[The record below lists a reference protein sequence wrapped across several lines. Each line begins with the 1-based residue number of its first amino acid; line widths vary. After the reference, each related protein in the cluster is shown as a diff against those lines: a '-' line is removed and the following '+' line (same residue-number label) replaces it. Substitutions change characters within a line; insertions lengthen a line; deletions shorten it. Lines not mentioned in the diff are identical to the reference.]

1 MSEKSAEPPM
11 ELTDE
16 EKKAAKRKEIEE
28 KVAAL
33 KLQQK
38 KEADQKTMYFGEH
51 PGITCDGCGTVPV
64 VGYRYRCKACPNH
77 DVCESCYDS
86 WAGGKMSNGLG
97 KQVLSTNAAD
107 HSFALHRDKTF
118 KPLVKGAATQKT
130 AAEKVKPNDQC
141 PCGSGKKYKKCC
153 AAAG

>member
-1 MSEKSAEPPM
+1 MSEKSAEPPK

-86 WAGGKMSNGLG
+86 WAGGKMSKKKN
-97 KQVLSTNAAD
+97 
-107 HSFALHRDKTF
+107 HALK
-118 KPLVKGAATQKT
+118 
-130 AAEKVKPNDQC
+130 C
-141 PCGSGKKYKKCC
+141 PRKACGSVRDCVSRI
-153 AAAG
+153 